1 MLGSFLFRGKR
12 TSRAILC
19 HRCILA
25 DFLLM
30 PELPEVEVTRR
41 GLLPQL
47 RGQVV
52 TAVIVRTGILRYP
65 VPPQLAACIV
75 GRALA
80 DIARRGKYLLLH
92 FGNGTLLVHLGMSG
106 SLRLLRIDVP
116 ADKHDHVDIVFGAV
130 TMRFRDPRRFGALLW
145 LDGPVQHHRLLAGLG
160 VEPLSD
166 EFSAIYLHRA
176 TRNRAAAIKP
186 LLMDSRVVVGIGN
199 IYASES
205 LFRAGIRPAMAGRR
219 LTRSQCTRLV
229 AAVRETLED
238 ALAAGGSTLRDY
250 VSAGGSPGCFQ
261 HQYFVYGRA
270 GAPCRRCG
278 MPIRQLR
285 QGQRSS
291 FYCPQCQR

>member
-1 MLGSFLFRGKR
+1 
-12 TSRAILC
+12 
-19 HRCILA
+19 
-25 DFLLM
+25 M

-41 GLLPQL
+41 GLLSQL
-47 RGQVV
+47 RGHAV
-52 TAVIVRTGILRYP
+52 TAAVVRNGALRYP
-65 VPPQLAACIV
+65 VSPDLAKHIV
-75 GRALA
+75 GRTLA
-80 DIARRGKYLLLH
+80 DVARRAKYLLLD
-92 FGNGTLLVHLGMSG
+92 FGTGTLLVHLGMSG
-106 SLRLLRIDVP
+106 SLRLLKAEAP
-116 ADKHDHVDIVFGAV
+116 ADKHDHVDIVFGRV

-145 LDGPVQHHRLLAGLG
+145 LDGEVEHHRLLAGLG
-160 VEPLSD
+160 VEPLSA
-166 EFSAIYLHRA
+166 EFSAHYLYQ
-176 TRNRAAAIKP
+176 AARRRSVAIKP

-205 LFRAGIRPAMAGRR
+205 LFRAGIRPALAARR
-219 LTRSQCTRLV
+219 LTRANCTRLV

-250 VSAGGSPGCFQ
+250 VSSDGSPGCFQ
-261 HQYFVYGRA
+261 QQYHVYGCA